1 MGIRQ
6 HELIAVILEKLPAI
20 ADTNQIASVLGMS
33 RRTIARWVKSGKLR
47 GTRTAARGG
56 RLLIAR
62 QALID
67 RLNQLG
73 QADTPHS
80 GAFQNSYGGER

>member
-6 HELIAVILEKLPAI
+6 HQLVAVILEKLPAI

-33 RRTIARWVKSGKLR
+33 RRTVARWVKSGKLS

-62 QALID
+62 QDLID

-73 QADTPHS
+73 QADAPC
-80 GAFQNSYGGER
+80 GRIGQAFTGGER

>member
-20 ADTNQIASVLGMS
+20 ADTNQIANVLGMS
-33 RRTIARWVKSGKLR
+33 RRTVARWVKSGKLR

-73 QADTPHS
+73 QADAAHLGGVQDFT
-80 GAFQNSYGGER
+80 GGER